1 MARKVTFQ
9 GDERRTATVFG
20 IPDSG
25 VGREVVKLPL
35 TWAWVDNHFQAIIYH
50 RELQYPHCELA
61 TAREIELMVGGAR

>member
-9 GDERRTATVFG
+9 GDERRTAAVFG

-50 RELQYPHCELA
+50 RELQYPNCELA
-61 TAREIELMVGGAR
+61 TAREIELMVGGAQ